1 MPVGFGF
8 WSLSA
13 QVRRIADLS
22 AEDTTVERVRD
33 AIADQGWAGFADLT
47 GLARAVAVL
56 ALASLLGALIAY
68 HPRSRRTVDR
78 IVEAEAQKAYV
89 MYAAIGALTGMMVLK
104 YGMVMGFVIFGIG
117 GLIRFRTDLRSAS
130 MTGRLILVTL
140 VGLACGLNLPHLA
153 VLATVFTFVLIGVL
167 DANITYHI
175 TVKGLALSTVEA
187 AAHAYRG
194 LLERESCRV
203 LGERKHFSKGNVSLV
218 FRAPY
223 RMERDGLDHILATEI
238 PADLRGAVDWETE

>member
-1 MPVGFGF
+1 MPVDFGS

-22 AEDTTVERVRD
+22 TEDTTVERIRD
-33 AIADQGWAGFADLT
+33 AIADQGWVGFADLT
-47 GLARAVAVL
+47 LLARAVAVL
-56 ALASLLGALIAY
+56 LLASVLGTLIAY
-68 HPRSRRTVDR
+68 HPRSWRTVDR
-78 IVEAEAQKAYV
+78 IVDAEAQKAYV

-104 YGMVMGFVIFGIG
+104 YGIVVGFVIFGIG
-117 GLIRFRTDLRSAS
+117 GLIRFRTDLRSAP

-175 TVKGLALSTVEA
+175 TVKGLAFPTSRLRRTPTVVSSSARTVVCSVSESISRRA
-187 AAHAYRG
+187 MCRWCS
-194 LLERESCRV
+194 ERRIAWS
-203 LGERKHFSKGNVSLV
+203 G
-218 FRAPY
+218 
-223 RMERDGLDHILATEI
+223 T
-238 PADLRGAVDWETE
+238 DWITS